1 MIRLMVGL
9 GNPGAE
15 YDGTRHNAG
24 FWFIDEVA
32 RQVKAPLAPDR
43 AYFGMAARASRPN
56 GPLWLLEP
64 MTFMNL
70 SGKSVSALARF
81 FKIAPDEILVAH
93 DDLDL
98 APGHMKM
105 KFGGS
110 HAGHNGLRDIQAQL
124 GTGDFWRLR
133 LGIGHPGIK
142 SEVSGY
148 VLRRPPV
155 SERMA
160 IDECITQAS
169 GSLDVLIDG
178 PMERAMM
185 KIHAR
190 PAQPKSAAPVRP
202 PTLSAV
208 ASAMAKGPELPAGA
222 PSSPAAAGHLPKPP
236 AGDRP
241 D

>member
-1 MIRLMVGL
+1 MVGL

-32 RQVKAPLAPDR
+32 RQLKAPLAPDR
-43 AYFGMAARASRPN
+43 AYFGMAARASRPG

-133 LGIGHPGIK
+133 LGIGHPGVK

-160 IDECITQAS
+160 VDECITQAL
-169 GSLDVLIDG
+169 GVLDLLIDG
-178 PMERAMM
+178 PMDRAMM

-190 PAQPKSAAPVRP
+190 PAPPKPAASARP

-208 ASAMAKGPELPAGA
+208 ASAISKASAPHAGA
-222 PSSPAAAGHLPKPP
+222 PSSPATTGPFTPP
-236 AGDRP
+236 PVVNPAD
-241 D
+241 